1 MEFFD
6 TLASFGITTKVLQ
19 IAIFTAII
27 VVVLALYWKLI
38 AIGAG
43 ILFTVVVFAMPS
55 KAPTEVKTIDVQ
67 NVQPVIIEDPK
78 LEPEANLGKKEFMF
92 DCQRYGGE
100 PKSVCE
106 SMWNDRENG
115 IEPVKGKKWN
125 RSYMKKV

>member
-1 MEFFD
+1 MEFFE

-19 IAIFTAII
+19 IAIFAGI
-27 VVVLALYWKLI
+27 VMVVLAMYWKLI

-55 KAPTEVKTIDVQ
+55 KSPTEVKTIDVQ
-67 NVQPVIIEDPK
+67 QVKPVEEPI

-92 DCQRYGGE
+92 DCQRYGNE

-115 IEPVKGKKWN
+115 VEPVKGKKWN
-125 RSYMKKV
+125 RTYMKQV